1 MLKGHNLR
9 NLVLFLALV
18 LLLSLPVVA
27 QVAGNGSL
35 RGTVKDPTGAVV
47 PGADVTLVYTST
59 GSTRTTVS
67 DAQGGFFFAAL
78 RPGVYTL
85 SVELPGFKKYEN
97 TNLTLSPSEARGV
110 DVTLQLGEMS
120 ETVQVVS
127 QSEFIKTETPTKSD
141 TITSQQIDNLSIISR
156 SSLELLRVLPGVVAP
171 DQSQLES
178 ISFGGGANANSAYT
192 VNGVRGINNQVQID
206 GSQMLDI
213 GSNNG
218 TILTANPE
226 MVQEVTVETSNYSA
240 EYGTSGV
247 QITAVTK
254 GGTSDFHGTV
264 YDYIRHYKLA
274 ANDRSRNFY
283 GVERPL
289 SKYQYPGFNVG
300 GPVLIPGTNFNK
312 DRDKLFFFV
321 GMEWQRQQV
330 DTGGSQGVVP
340 TLAQRTG
347 DFSELLGHASYLG
360 QSSPSDAPPG
370 QLYVPLTWV
379 PASGSGDSRV
389 PGQGQEAPNNNL
401 APYTTPLGLAFM
413 NIYPAPN
420 LSGNDRYNYFYS
432 ALTPTNRMQ
441 LIMRFDYNFTDNT
454 KLYVR
459 LGRET
464 EDQDFARGLWWAS
477 SNFELPTHVLG
488 TNLGRSV
495 SGNLVSVLNPTTTN
509 ELLLSASR
517 LKLDNDYKN
526 PDMVRL
532 STLGLSDYRMLF
544 DPSLIRNDYIPINY
558 QMWGSPGGN
567 MWEPGGLPMFAHNDS
582 ISVSDSVNKV
592 MNTHA
597 LKFGAYIE
605 QANKIQNFNG
615 DDEGGFAI
623 QADGS
628 WVRGTT
634 GNSFADLLV
643 GHPEQIFQSTSGP
656 VGHFRYWNY
665 EGFVQDNWKVRPGLT
680 LELGLR
686 VGVWPNNIERDGLAV
701 AFDPAAYVPGA
712 GTYLN
717 GNPYTPN
724 GMLFASN
731 GGIPLGISQNPHP
744 LWMPRVGFA
753 WDVRGDAS
761 LVIRAGGGIFYNRPQ
776 GNSQY
781 WILNQPPNRFNSGGI
796 NYDSGGF
803 ADGALINYQNMS
815 QIDPFSRLGS
825 VSTGTQTF
833 GRIEIPQT
841 MNMSLSIA
849 TRLPYDNILETA
861 YVGTRGRHLFGYRD
875 INIIP
880 EGALLSGTVGNSD
893 LSIPINRYA
902 LDDQALALFR
912 PFAGFGSIQNSEY
925 SQSSNYHSLQVTLRR
940 QAGERFQYYATYTF
954 SKALGSGLRG
964 DNQPVD
970 PVNVRTRDYGVLPYD
985 RTHIFNMSYTYQVPS
1000 LAMGSF
1006 RNGFTEAVF
1015 DGWQM
1020 SGITTF
1026 QSGQPITL
1034 TLGGS
1039 AGGDDIE
1046 QAAFGTNAYLT
1057 ANAPVYTCNPQ
1068 ASSNSSMGGQYLD
1081 MSCLGIPT
1089 FPNAGPFE
1097 PPYYM
1102 RTPSRWNFD
1111 VSLFK
1116 DFDFGEDRRLQFR
1129 AGFFDLFNQAYPIG
1143 GDIRLGLNTICNTS
1157 ISDVPNGVGGT
1168 VTACDPT
1175 QGFSFDPA
1183 YLAGGSNEFGVVTNK
1198 HGHRVIELA
1207 LKFYF

>member
-1 MLKGHNLR
+1 M
-9 NLVLFLALV
+9 
-18 LLLSLPVVA
+18 
-27 QVAGNGSL
+27 
-35 RGTVKDPTGAVV
+35 
-47 PGADVTLVYTST
+47 PGADVTLIYTAT
-59 GSTRTTVS
+59 GDRRTTVT
-67 DAQGGFFFAAL
+67 DAQGGFLFAAV
-78 RPGVYTL
+78 RPGSYTL
-85 SVELPGFKKYEN
+85 TIELPGFKKYEN
-97 TNLTLSPSEARGV
+97 TNISLSPSETRGV
-110 DVTLQLGEMS
+110 TATLQLGEMS

-127 QSEFIKTETPTKSD
+127 QSEFIKTETPTQSD

-178 ISFGGGANANSAYT
+178 VSFGGGANANNSYN

-218 TILTANPE
+218 TMLTANPE
-226 MVQEVTVETSNYSA
+226 MVQEVTVQTSNYSA

-247 QITAVTK
+247 QISAVTK

-264 YDYIRHYKLA
+264 YDYLRHYKLA
-274 ANDRSRNFY
+274 ANDRSRNYF
-283 GVERPL
+283 GIERPL

-347 DFSELLGHASYLG
+347 DFSEFLGRDSYLA
-360 QSSPSDAPPG
+360 QPSQVNLP
-370 QLYVPLTWV
+370 VW
-379 PASGSGDSRV
+379 ASGAETGI
-389 PGQGQEAPNNNL
+389 PAPNNDL
-401 APYTTPLGLAFM
+401 TDYTTPEGLVFM
-413 NIYPAPN
+413 NIYPTPN

-464 EDQDFARGLWWAS
+464 EDQDFARGLWWAA
-477 SNFELPTHVLG
+477 SNFELPSHVLG
-488 TNLGRSV
+488 TNLGRSA

-509 ELLLSASR
+509 ELLVSLSR
-517 LKLDNDYKN
+517 LKLDNDYKD
-526 PDMVRL
+526 PESLRL
-532 STLGLSDYRMLF
+532 STLGLGDYEMLF
-544 DPSLIRNDYIPINY
+544 DPALIRNDYVPINY

-582 ISVSDSVNKV
+582 ISLNDNVNKV
-592 MNTHA
+592 MNAHA
-597 LKFGAYIE
+597 LKFGGYVE

-623 QADGS
+623 QGDSS

-634 GNSFADLLV
+634 GNSFGDLLV
-643 GHPEQIFQSTSGP
+643 GHPEQIFQTTSGP
-656 VGHFRYWNY
+656 VGHFRYWNV

-686 VGVWPNNIERDGLAV
+686 VGYWPNNIERDGLAV
-701 AFDPAAYVPGA
+701 AFSPDAYIPGG
-712 GTYLN
+712 GTYP
-717 GNPYTPN
+717 GGDVFRPN
-724 GMLFASN
+724 GMLFASD
-731 GGIPLGISQNPHP
+731 GEIPKGISQDPHP

-761 LVIRAGGGIFYNRPQ
+761 LVIRSGGGIFYNRPQ

-781 WILNQPPNRFNSGGI
+781 WILNTPPNRFNSGGI

-803 ADGALINYQNMS
+803 ADGSLINYNNMS
-815 QIDPFSRLGS
+815 QIDPFARLGS

-833 GRIEIPQT
+833 GRVEIPQT
-841 MNMSLSIA
+841 ISMSFSVA

-875 INIIP
+875 LNIIP

-893 LSIPINRYA
+893 LTVPVNRYA

-912 PFAGFGSIQNSEY
+912 PFEGFGTINNSEY

-954 SKALGSGLRG
+954 SKVLGSGLAG

-970 PVNVRTRDYGVLPYD
+970 PVDVRNRDYGILNYD
-985 RTHIFNMSYTYQVPS
+985 RTHIFNLSYTYQVPS
-1000 LAMGSF
+1000 LAMGGF
-1006 RNGFTEAVF
+1006 RNGFTQAVF

-1020 SGITTF
+1020 SGINTF
-1026 QSGQPITL
+1026 QSGTPIRL

-1039 AGGDDIE
+1039 AGGDDYE
-1046 QAAFGTNAYLT
+1046 QAAFGTNAYRT

-1068 ASSNSSMGGQYLD
+1068 ANSSSEVGDSYLD
-1081 MSCLGIPT
+1081 MSCVQIPAFGT
-1089 FPNAGPFE
+1089 SGPFA

-1129 AGFFDLFNQAYPIG
+1129 AGFFNLFNQAYPVLTNG
-1143 GDIRLGLNTICNTS
+1143 NTDIRLGLNTTCNVSVTG
-1157 ISDVPNGVGGT
+1157 VPNGVGGT
-1168 VTACDPT
+1168 VDTCDPT
-1175 QGFSFDPA
+1175 QGFSFDSA
-1183 YLAGGSNEFGVVTNK
+1183 YLPGGSNEFGQVTNK
-1198 HGHRVIELA
+1198 HGHRVIEVA